1 MFKIHLKHLKASRWE
16 EETAT
21 QKALVNWGAAHS
33 RIIAATMEPT
43 RQSNWM
49 LLTWLR
55 AMLKYAQT
63 NDKDEETAQ
72 HTGQAKQSRLDFKET
87 SLDLTTLNV
96 VKW

>member
-43 RQSNWM
+43 RQSN
-49 LLTWLR
+49 
-55 AMLKYAQT
+55 
-63 NDKDEETAQ
+63 
-72 HTGQAKQSRLDFKET
+72 
-87 SLDLTTLNV
+87 
-96 VKW
+96 